1 MLKEEVA
8 TKQREL
14 KKLRQEKHDIKA
26 QYEATINNL
35 VRYSTLLW
43 HAYVCLMLCWP
54 RMAVFVDG

>member
-26 QYEATINNL
+26 QYEATVNNL
-35 VRYSTLLW
+35 VRFSSLLW
-43 HAYVCLMLCWP
+43 NTYINIMFCWP
-54 RMAVFVDG
+54 